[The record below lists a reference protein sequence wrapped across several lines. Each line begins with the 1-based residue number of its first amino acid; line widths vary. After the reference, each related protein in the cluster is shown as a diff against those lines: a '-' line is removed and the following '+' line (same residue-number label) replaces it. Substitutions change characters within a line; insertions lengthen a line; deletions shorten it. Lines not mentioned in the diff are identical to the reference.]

1 MLVLCILTLA
11 GRSVQDDRCASLRGE
26 GVPSLH
32 SFSSPGYPNLY
43 PPNMECVRVIQASPG
58 FDLLV
63 HFHHLFEIESSYTA
77 AGKTVASAVTSDCP
91 NDFVEFRDGRYG
103 FSPLIGRFCGMSLP
117 KAEIRARSG
126 FLWIRFHSDELLQYK
141 GFFASYDMVRAT
153 DRKSNQHDCQIEYR
167 HALDGYVETKALTN
181 DLALNF
187 TGSLECIW
195 LLEVPHDYSIVLYIN
210 EFSLYAPNHC
220 DLNFL
225 EVYSGTTSDRPLK
238 RYCGMTAAHVFSSH
252 YLMYIRFYLHDAN
265 QIRNTSISALYSSFV
280 RMKNCS
286 SKQLL
291 TCGDENCVPQPL
303 ACNGRLNCPYG
314 TDEMNCHV
322 AQDFILQFISKSYS
336 PLILLILLVSSA
348 VLGLFLWHYSPSN
361 CCQRSKLSY
370 VHRLPDAERQN
381 GIIITT
387 VRNGERMMPL
397 R

>member
-1 MLVLCILTLA
+1 
-11 GRSVQDDRCASLRGE
+11 
-26 GVPSLH
+26 
-32 SFSSPGYPNLY
+32 
-43 PPNMECVRVIQASPG
+43 MECVRVIQASPG
-58 FDLLV
+58 FDMLV

-77 AGKTVASAVTSDCP
+77 APKTAASAVTSDCP
-91 NDFVEFRDGRYG
+91 NDFV
-103 FSPLIGRFCGMSLP
+103 
-117 KAEIRARSG
+117 
-126 FLWIRFHSDELLQYK
+126 
-141 GFFASYDMVRAT
+141 
-153 DRKSNQHDCQIEYR
+153 
-167 HALDGYVETKALTN
+167 
-181 DLALNF
+181 ALNF

-291 TCGDENCVPQPL
+291 TCGDENCVPQQL
-303 ACNGRLNCPYG
+303 ACNGRVNCPYG

-322 AQDFILQFISKSYS
+322 GELHMTLLQSGAKGQHSKALISAHSRHVQ
-336 PLILLILLVSSA
+336 P
-348 VLGLFLWHYSPSN
+348 
-361 CCQRSKLSY
+361 
-370 VHRLPDAERQN
+370 
-381 GIIITT
+381 
-387 VRNGERMMPL
+387 
-397 R
+397 